1 MARPAPQ
8 VPRPHRGL
16 PPHPLRRGSLP
27 PPGRPFLPKK
37 AEALLLDYVI
47 NKILPKNR
55 PNSSEN
61 VPLNNKNNIFPNIN
75 LTIVRRR
82 FPFYCEINKIQKKYI
97 PIIHKLICN
106 LCKELIFCPIKEKC
120 DRLFC
125 EKCYEIF
132 YPNFPFKKNQ
142 INKKLTKKPFEI
154 NDFQLIENELN
165 LNYQNEINI
174 PENRNNEHKFECL
187 FEFNKCNH
195 DNCPYDIIKR
205 NIEIHKKN
213 CVYRFENC
221 KFCNEK
227 IQFIDFEK
235 HYKICKKILV
245 DCVLNCGKKVIR
257 EQMNNHMTIECG
269 NYNINCKYKKYGC
282 DFSCL
287 RKNMDIHYK
296 EKCEKHLSLYEKYMR
311 KFIPFIVELENNNFN
326 NQFLKKKRNNKEIIS
341 IQEENI
347 YK

>member
-1 MARPAPQ
+1 M
-8 VPRPHRGL
+8 
-16 PPHPLRRGSLP
+16 SL
-27 PPGRPFLPKK
+27 
-37 AEALLLDYVI
+37 
-47 NKILPKNR
+47 
-55 PNSSEN
+55 S
-61 VPLNNKNNIFPNIN
+61 NKNDIFPNIN

-82 FPFYCEINKIQKKYI
+82 FPLYCEISKIQKKFI

-106 LCKELIFCPIKEKC
+106 LCKELIFCPIKDKC
-120 DRLFC
+120 NHLFC

-132 YPNFPFKKNQ
+132 YPNFAFKRKQ
-142 INKKLTKKPFEI
+142 INRKLTKKSFEK
-154 NDFQLIENELN
+154 NDLQLNENELN
-165 LNYQNEINI
+165 LNYQNEIKR
-174 PENRNNEHKFECL
+174 PENRNNEDKFECL

-235 HYKICKKILV
+235 HYKICKKILA
-245 DCVLNCGKKVIR
+245 DCELNCGKKIIR
-257 EQMNNHMTIECG
+257 EQMINHMAFECG

-282 DFSCL
+282 DFSCF

-296 EKCEKHLSLYEKYMR
+296 KECEKHLSLYEKYMR

-341 IQEENI
+341 IQEESI